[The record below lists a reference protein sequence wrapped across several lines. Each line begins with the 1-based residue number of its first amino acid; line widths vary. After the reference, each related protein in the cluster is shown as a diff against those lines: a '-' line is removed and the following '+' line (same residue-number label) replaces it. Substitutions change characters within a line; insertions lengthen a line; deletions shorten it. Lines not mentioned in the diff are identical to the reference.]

1 MSESSSLKEQIRV
14 VKRDGSIEPFA
25 IAKMLN
31 CIRNGLAATGETC
44 GLDMSAAGGLAEAV
58 YEYLTSSFCR
68 TPVPSRHL
76 ADLVELVLTQTG
88 HSTAGM
94 AIRDHAINRE
104 QHRRRLMVASAR
116 PADGRFVQHR
126 WSKSLL
132 VRHLRRQHHLD
143 VPIARLIAG
152 RVEQLLF
159 NCGLR
164 VVTSGLIREMA
175 RSELLAWG
183 LMPGALV
190 VKRVRQQ
197 RSHGRVK
204 DLET

>member
-1 MSESSSLKEQIRV
+1 MSEPTSLKDQIRV
-14 VKRDGSIEPFA
+14 IKRDGSIEPFA

-31 CIRNGLAATGETC
+31 CIRNGLAATGDSC

-58 YEYLTSSFCR
+58 FEYLTSSFR
-68 TPVPSRHL
+68 RSPVPSRHI
-76 ADLVELVLTQTG
+76 AELVELVLSQTG
-88 HSTAGM
+88 HGTASL
-94 AIRDHAINRE
+94 AIREHTASRE
-104 QHRRRLMVASAR
+104 LRRRRLMVASAR
-116 PADGRFVQHR
+116 PSDGRIVQHR

-143 VPIARLIAG
+143 VPIARMIAG

-183 LMPGALV
+183 LAPGALV
-190 VKRVRQQ
+190 VKRVRPSD
-197 RSHGRVK
+197 RCGRVR
-204 DLET
+204 DLEN